1 MRRAIIAALLVLVGC
16 AGSREVGRA
25 FEPRRL
31 SSESGWTAAANVP
44 VLRQSRELDC
54 GPVATAMLLE
64 FWGRRVEPDELR
76 VEARVKPD
84 RGLAAGA
91 IRHLLRAR
99 GLLAFLVVGDVGD
112 LQRELAAGRPVLV
125 GLAKPFAKD
134 KALGHYEIVIA
145 VNPSLNEVVTVDP
158 GSGYRTYALEVFKAQ
173 WEPTKRL
180 TLIVGPGA
188 EEEDGVVARNAGARR

>member
-1 MRRAIIAALLVLVGC
+1 MRSAFIAALVALAGC
-16 AGSREVGRA
+16 AGSWEVGRA
-25 FEPRRL
+25 FEPGRL

-64 FWGRRVEPDELR
+64 YWGQRVEPDALR
-76 VEARVKPD
+76 VEAGLKPD
-84 RGLAAGA
+84 RGLAART

-99 GLLAFLVVGDVGD
+99 GLVAFLVVGDVGG

-125 GLAKPFAKD
+125 GMAKPFAKD
-134 KALGHYEIVIA
+134 EALGHYEIVIA
-145 VNPSLNEVVTVDP
+145 MNPGLNEVVTVDP
-158 GSGYRTYALEVFKAQ
+158 SFGYWTYALEVFKAQ

-188 EEEDGVVARNAGARR
+188 E